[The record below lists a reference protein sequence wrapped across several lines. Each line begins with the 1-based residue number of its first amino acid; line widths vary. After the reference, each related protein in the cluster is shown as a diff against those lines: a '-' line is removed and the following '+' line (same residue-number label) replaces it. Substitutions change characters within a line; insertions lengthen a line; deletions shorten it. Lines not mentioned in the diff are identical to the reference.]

1 MMMKKQTKTMITA
14 AAVVLLLLMLA
25 VPSLPSAVE
34 RWVPGQYWAYLP
46 DWVVAS
52 MGQRPDFVPVVAAE
66 AVAEVNVADL
76 VVFVVEPTAVPSP
89 TPTLAPTQEPTPVV
103 EAAAEGVA
111 TAVPPTPIP
120 TETPLP
126 SPTPSPTPLPLPVA
140 YRLPDLDGTQ
150 NEVQKFNNCGPAN
163 LTIVLR
169 FYGLDADQTDIASYL
184 KPNPED
190 RNVSPWQISDY
201 VNQQTTG
208 LKSITRVNGTKELV
222 KRLLVAGF
230 PVVIE
235 KGYQPPESP
244 QASGW
249 YGHYLTVFGYD
260 DDRAEFY
267 TLDTFLGPFAQR
279 DVQPGYTMADG
290 SPYSYEYVDKYWQE
304 FGYTFY
310 VVYRPEQEGEL
321 FRILGSEMTDDV
333 AMWQKAALIAQQEI
347 EQDGEN
353 PFAWFNL
360 GTALTRLGE
369 MTGDPNGTYYSNGAL
384 AFDKSFSLGLP
395 SRMLWYQHRP
405 YIAYM
410 KLGRYQDMLDLAE
423 TMLRDPGGRNVE
435 ETYLYKGHALSFL
448 GDLNGAAAAFQQ
460 ALRLNE
466 YFYPAQFALDYV
478 NSIRN

>member
-1 MMMKKQTKTMITA
+1 MNPRMKKLVMGVALI
-14 AAVVLLLLMLA
+14 LLLLMVAIPA
-25 VPSLPSAVE
+25 VPTAVE
-34 RWVPGQYWAYLP
+34 RWLPGQYWSYLP

-52 MGQRPDFVPVVAAE
+52 MGERADYVPVVAAE
-66 AVAEVNVADL
+66 NVPEVNAADL
-76 VVFVVEPTAVPSP
+76 LVFAPAPTAVPTATPSP
-89 TPTLAPTQEPTPVV
+89 TAEPTEEVVAEVV
-103 EAAAEGVA
+103 ETVEADVSP
-111 TAVPPTPIP
+111 TAIP
-120 TETPLP
+120 TETAIP

-140 YRLPDLDGTQ
+140 YRLPDLDGTAI
-150 NEVQKFNNCGPAN
+150 EAQKFNNCGPTN
-163 LTIVLR
+163 LTLILR
-169 FYGLDADQTDIASYL
+169 HYGQEAEQLTVASYL

-201 VNQQTTG
+201 VNEQGPG
-208 LKSITRVNGTKELV
+208 LKSITRVNGTQELI
-222 KRLLVAGF
+222 KRLLVANF

-267 TLDTFLGPFAQR
+267 TLDTFLGPFVER
-279 DVQPGYTMADG
+279 DAEPGYTLADG
-290 SPYSYEYVDKYWQE
+290 HPYSYEYIDKYWQE

-310 VVYRPEQEGEL
+310 VVYRPEQEAAL
-321 FRILGSEMTDDV
+321 FEILGPDMVDDV
-333 AMWQKAALIAQQEI
+333 AMWQKSAVIAQQEI
-347 EQDGEN
+347 EENGEN

-369 MTGDPNGTYYSNGAL
+369 ITGDPEGAYYSNGAL
-384 AFDKSFSLGLP
+384 AFDKSFSLGIP

-410 KLGRYQDMLDLAE
+410 KIGRYQDMLDLAE
-423 TMLRDPGGRNVE
+423 STLADPGGRNVE
-435 ETYLYKGHALSFL
+435 ETYYYQGHALSFL
-448 GDLNGAAAAFQQ
+448 GDLNGAATAFQQ
-460 ALRLNE
+460 SLSLNE
-466 YFYPAQFALDYV
+466 FFYPAQFALDYV

>member
-1 MMMKKQTKTMITA
+1 MNHRVQKLVMG
-14 AAVVLLLLMLA
+14 VVVALLLLMLA

-34 RWVPGQYWAYLP
+34 RWVPGQYWSYLP
-46 DWVVAS
+46 DWVVSA
-52 MGQRPDFVPVVAAE
+52 MGQRPDYVPVVAAE
-66 AVAEVNVADL
+66 AVQDVNVADL
-76 VVFVVEPTAVPSP
+76 VVFVEAPTAVPTP
-89 TPTLAPTQEPTPVV
+89 TLSPTLAPVV
-103 EAAAEGVA
+103 EEEEEVVVEEVA
-111 TAVPPTPIP
+111 SPTAVP
-120 TETPLP
+120 TETLP
-126 SPTPSPTPLPLPVA
+126 PTPTPSPTPLPLPVA
-140 YRLPDLDGTQ
+140 YRLPDLDGTH
-150 NEVQKFNNCGPAN
+150 NEAQKFNNCGPTN
-163 LTIVLR
+163 LTLVLR
-169 FYGLDADQTDIASYL
+169 YYGQDADQSAVASYL

-201 VNQQTTG
+201 VNQQATG
-208 LKSITRVNGTKELV
+208 LKSLTRVNGTPELI
-222 KRLLVAGF
+222 KRLLVAGY

-260 DDRAEFY
+260 DDRAVFF

-279 DVQPGYTMADG
+279 DVLPGYTLEDG
-290 SPYSYEYVDKYWQE
+290 NPYSYEYVDKYWQE

-321 FRILGSEMTDDV
+321 LAILGPEMTDDI
-333 AMWQKAALIAQQEI
+333 AMWQKSAVIAQQEI

-369 MTGDPNGTYYSNGAL
+369 ITGDPNGTYYANGAV
-384 AFDKSFSLGLP
+384 AFDKSFTLGLP

-410 KLGRYQDMLDLAE
+410 KLGRYQDMLDLAD
-423 TMLRDPGGRNVE
+423 TMLADPGGRNVE

-448 GDLNGAAAAFQQ
+448 GDLNGAATAFQQ
-460 ALRLNE
+460 ALSLNE

>member
-1 MMMKKQTKTMITA
+1 MNHRTKKLVMGV
-14 AAVVLLLLMLA
+14 AVTLLLLMMV
-25 VPSLPSAVE
+25 VPVLPTAVE
-34 RWVPGQYWAYLP
+34 RWVPGQYWSYLP

-52 MGQRPDFVPVVAAE
+52 MGQRADYVPAVAAE
-66 AVAEVNVADL
+66 NVAEVNAADL
-76 VVFVVEPTAVPSP
+76 LVFVEAPTAVPSP
-89 TPTLAPTQEPTPVV
+89 TATATPDVTAEVIEVAEVVEEEAAVSPTPTP
-103 EAAAEGVA
+103 
-111 TAVPPTPIP
+111 TA
-120 TETPLP
+120 TPLP

-140 YRLPDLDGTQ
+140 YRLPDLDGTH
-150 NEVQKFNNCGPAN
+150 NEAQKFNNCGPTN
-163 LTIVLR
+163 LTLVLR
-169 FYGLDADQTDIASYL
+169 HYGQAADQLTVASYL

-201 VNQQTTG
+201 VNQQGPG

-222 KRLLVAGF
+222 KQLLVAGF

-267 TLDTFLGPFAQR
+267 TLDTFLGPFVAR
-279 DVQPGYTMADG
+279 DAEAGYTLADG
-290 SPYSYEYVDKYWQE
+290 RPYSYEYIDKYWQE

-310 VVYRPEQEGEL
+310 VVYRPEQEAAL
-321 FRILGSEMTDDV
+321 FDILGPEMIDDV
-333 AMWQKAALIAQQEI
+333 AMWQKSAVIAQQEI
-347 EQDGEN
+347 EQNSEN

-369 MTGDPNGTYYSNGAL
+369 ITGDPNGTYYPNGAL
-384 AFDKSFSLGLP
+384 AFDKSFSLGIP

-410 KLGRYQDMLDLAE
+410 KIGRYQDMLDLAQS
-423 TMLRDPGGRNVE
+423 TLADPGGRNVE
-435 ETYLYKGHALSFL
+435 ETYYYQGHALSFL
-448 GDLNGAAAAFQQ
+448 GDLNGAATAFQQ
-460 ALRLNE
+460 SLRLNE
-466 YFYPAQFALDYV
+466 FFYPAQFALDYI